1 MKDFN
6 SGIALWNQRFKLK
19 QTKLRLK
26 QLADAVGHISDSSLA
41 QYAQMFAITL
51 EFKPDLI
58 VEFGRGAGNSTAVFT
73 EAANQLSNCRVISVC
88 FSSDWQNKTSH
99 RIVKIVPKG
108 WFDKLDAQ
116 IADILDIQFKNLIKG
131 KKKILFLWD
140 AHGWDIAEYTL
151 GKVLPILASRQHLVL
166 VHDISYF
173 NPKSVN
179 ASYQDNGIWKGY
191 AGDDVKNPPYIVLN
205 SMASPFEEMIAI
217 YDFTSRNSLK
227 IHSVQ
232 EEIND
237 IYIHSAEILSIH
249 AENESRGIH
258 TSSAELIKLRE
269 TPAFQAG
276 EVYKKN
282 QAKAVQLKKIL
293 GKEFSDSSSSFQWF
307 SLNTLSKNKK
317 VFYPKFQK
325 GKNLE
330 KPTPN
335 ISFDQSK
342 NNLISPRED
351 STPLVSI
358 VTPSFNSGKFI
369 EECIQSVLNQEY
381 PYVEHIIQDGGS
393 KDNTLKILKKYS
405 TPKYKDR
412 IKWISNPDKGQSD
425 GLDKAIKLAS
435 GDVILVLNADDVL
448 LPYACSWGVF
458 NLKLNPNV
466 AVVYGDE
473 YIIDETG
480 KIIHEFTG
488 PRYDYEKLLCVEIV
502 PAAQTAFIR
511 RSYFE
516 QVGLGADSTL
526 ETCPDYEMWVRIG
539 ARFPMKYSPGFVCKY
554 RWHTDSE
561 GQQPSMIL
569 RMVEAKKRV
578 MDRVFNDKK
587 TPKRIK
593 KLKKR
598 AYAGVEI
605 WGAINNMQLSGPV
618 PITAKLV
625 ISSFLNYPP
634 NIRKYRKL
642 IPRGILSF
650 SNFILNTYGKKIF
663 K

>member
-6 SGIALWNQRFKLK
+6 SAIALWNQRFKLK

-26 QLADAVGHISDSSLA
+26 QLADAVGYISDSSLS

-58 VEFGRGAGNSTAVFT
+58 VEFGRGEGNSTAVFT
-73 EAANQLSNCRVISVC
+73 EAANQLDNSFVISIC
-88 FSSDWQNKTSH
+88 LSNDWQNKTSH
-99 RIVKIVPKG
+99 NIAKIVPKP
-108 WFDKLDAQ
+108 WFDKLDDH
-116 IADILDIQFKNLIKG
+116 IVNILDVQFKDLIKG

-140 AHGWDIAEYTL
+140 AHGWDIAEYIL
-151 GKVLPILASRQHLVL
+151 GKVLPSLAPREHLVL
-166 VHDISYF
+166 IHDVSYF
-173 NPKSVN
+173 DPKSVD
-179 ASYQDNGIWKGY
+179 ASYIAGNIWKGY

-205 SMASPFEEMIAI
+205 SMTSPFEEIIAL
-217 YDFTSRNSLK
+217 YDFASRNSLK

-237 IYIHSAEILSIH
+237 IY
-249 AENESRGIH
+249 
-258 TSSAELIKLRE
+258 
-269 TPAFQAG
+269 
-276 EVYKKN
+276 KKD
-282 QAKAVQLKKIL
+282 QAKASMLKKLL
-293 GKEFSDSSSSFQWF
+293 GKAFSDSSSSFQWF
-307 SLNTLSKNKK
+307 SLNTLSKNQK

-325 GKNLE
+325 GKNLG
-330 KPTPN
+330 KPSPN
-335 ISFDQSK
+335 ISFDRSK
-342 NNLISPRED
+342 NNLMSPRED

-381 PYVEHIIQDGGS
+381 PYVEHVIQDGGS

-405 TPKYKDR
+405 TGKYKDR
-412 IKWISNPDKGQSD
+412 VKWVSSPDKGQSD
-425 GLDKAIKLAS
+425 GLDKAIRLAS
-435 GDVILVLNADDVL
+435 GEVILVLNADDVL

-554 RWHTDSE
+554 RWHTGSE

-569 RMVEAKKRV
+569 KMVEAKKQV
-578 MDRVFNDKK
+578 MDRVFNDRK

-593 KLKKR
+593 KLRKR

-605 WGAINNMQLSGPV
+605 WGAMNNMQLRGPV

-625 ISSFLNYPP
+625 ISSFLSYPP
-634 NIRKYRKL
+634 NIAKYRKL
-642 IPRGILSF
+642 IPRGALSF
-650 SNFILNTYGKKIF
+650 SSLILNTYAKKIF

>member
-1 MKDFN
+1 MYYIN
-6 SGIALWNQRFKLK
+6 SGKALLNQKSALKKTKSRLEKL
-19 QTKLRLK
+19 
-26 QLADAVGHISDSSLA
+26 AVAVDHISDSSLA

-58 VEFGRGAGNSTAVFT
+58 VEFGRGTGNSTAVLT
-73 EAANQLSNCRVISVC
+73 EAANQLNNCKVISIC
-88 FSSDWQNKTSH
+88 LSSDWQDKTAG
-99 RIVKIVPKG
+99 RIAKIVPKE
-108 WFDKLDAQ
+108 WFSKLDVR
-116 IADILDIQFKNLIKG
+116 IGDILDLDFKTLIKNG
-131 KKKILFLWD
+131 KTILFLWD
-140 AHGWDIAEYTL
+140 AHGWDIAEYVL
-151 GKVLPILASRQHLVL
+151 GEALPALEKKKHLIL
-166 VHDISYF
+166 VHDLSYF
-173 NPKSVN
+173 DRNSNPKYS
-179 ASYQDNGIWKGY
+179 QNGIWRGY
-191 AGDDVKNPPYIVLN
+191 AGDEVKNPPRVVIN
-205 SMASPFEEMIAI
+205 SVQSAFEEIIAI
-217 YDFTSRNSLK
+217 LDFASRNGLE
-227 IHSVQ
+227 IRSVQ
-232 EEIND
+232 EEING
-237 IYIHSAEILSIH
+237 IYRKKQSDAIH
-249 AENESRGIH
+249 
-258 TSSAELIKLRE
+258 
-269 TPAFQAG
+269 
-276 EVYKKN
+276 
-282 QAKAVQLKKIL
+282 LKKLL
-293 GKEFSDSSSSFQWF
+293 GKDLVNSSSSFHYF
-307 SLNTLSKNKK
+307 SLNTLPKNQKI
-317 VFYPKFQK
+317 FYPKFQRSSQK
-325 GKNLE
+325 LE
-330 KPTPN
+330 HPTIDFN
-335 ISFDQSK
+335 RLKSSYANFQD
-342 NNLISPRED
+342 NR
-351 STPLVSI
+351 PLVSI

-381 PYVEHIIQDGGS
+381 TNVEHIIQDGGS
-393 KDNTLKILKKYS
+393 GDNTLKILKKYS

-412 IKWISNPDKGQSD
+412 VKWVSSPDKGQSD
-425 GLDKAIKLAS
+425 GLDKAIKLAA

-526 ETCPDYEMWVRIG
+526 KTCPDYEMWVRIG
-539 ARFPMKYSPGFVCKY
+539 ARFPMKYSPGFVCQY

-569 RMVEAKKRV
+569 KMVEAKKQV
-578 MDRVFNDKK
+578 MDRDFNDKK

-605 WGAINNMQLSGPV
+605 WGAINNMQLRGPI

-625 ISSFLNYPP
+625 ISSFLNYPQ
-634 NIRKYRKL
+634 NIAKYRKL
-642 IPRGILSF
+642 IPGGIISF
-650 SNFILNTYGKKIF
+650 SKFAIKTYGKKLF
-663 K
+663 Q

>member
-1 MKDFN
+1 MLNTFAISSKNFAAALKNYLMKNFN
-6 SGIALWNQRFKLK
+6 SGISIWNQRFKLK
-19 QTKLRLK
+19 QTKLKLK

-41 QYAQMFAITL
+41 QYAQMFAIAL

-58 VEFGRGAGNSTAVFT
+58 VEFGRGTGNSTAVFT
-73 EAANQLSNCRVISVC
+73 EAANQLEDCSVISIC
-88 FSSDWQNKTSH
+88 NSNDWQNQTSS
-99 RIVKIVPKG
+99 RIAKIVPKD

-116 IADILDIQFKNLIKG
+116 ISDILDIKFRDLISKASPREKE

-140 AHGWDIAEYTL
+140 AHGWDVAEYVL
-151 GKVLPILASRQHLVL
+151 SEVLPSLKSKEHLVM
-166 VHDISYF
+166 VHDISHYM
-173 NPKSVN
+173 PEVN
-179 ASYQDNGIWKGY
+179 GAYGSSGLWKGY
-191 AGDDVKNPPYIVLN
+191 PGDDVKNPTYLILGE
-205 SMASPFEEMIAI
+205 MASPFDELVPI
-217 YDFTSRNSLK
+217 YDFMSRNQLPIYSVSEQINEFFKNNPDKENSLK
-227 IHSVQ
+227 Q
-232 EEIND
+232 M
-237 IYIHSAEILSIH
+237 
-249 AENESRGIH
+249 
-258 TSSAELIKLRE
+258 
-269 TPAFQAG
+269 
-276 EVYKKN
+276 
-282 QAKAVQLKKIL
+282 L
-293 GKEFSDSSSSFQWF
+293 GPNIFNSSSSFHHFTLNSTPKSKKLFFPQSIKKDGLE
-307 SLNTLSKNKK
+307 SL
-317 VFYPKFQK
+317 P
-325 GKNLE
+325 
-330 KPTPN
+330 P
-335 ISFDQSK
+335 ISFEKDKEVKYSAFQ
-342 NNLISPRED
+342 ED
-351 STPLVSI
+351 MPLVSV

-369 EECIQSVLNQEY
+369 EECIQSVLNQDY

-412 IKWISNPDKGQSD
+412 VKWVSSPDKGQSD
-425 GLDKAIKLAS
+425 GLDKAIKLS
-435 GDVILVLNADDVL
+435 TGDVILVLNADDVL

-516 QVGLGADSTL
+516 QVGLGTDSSL

-554 RWHTDSE
+554 RWHTGSE

-569 RMVEAKKRV
+569 KMVEAKKQV

-593 KLKKR
+593 KLRKR

-605 WGAINNMQLSGPV
+605 WGAINNMQLRGPV

-634 NIRKYRKL
+634 NIAKYRKL

-650 SNFILNTYGKKIF
+650 SNLILNTYAKKFF

>member
-6 SGIALWNQRFKLK
+6 CGTALWNQRFKLK

-26 QLADAVGHISDSSLA
+26 HLADAVGHISDSSLA

-51 EFKPDLI
+51 EFKPNLI

-73 EAANQLSNCRVISVC
+73 EAANQLGTCSVISIC
-88 FSSDWQNKTSH
+88 LSNDWQNKTSN
-99 RIVKIVPKG
+99 RISKIVHKQ

-116 IADILDIQFKNLIKG
+116 IANILDIKFNELIKG
-131 KKKILFLWD
+131 KSKILFLWD
-140 AHGWDIAEYTL
+140 VHGWDVAEYTL
-151 GKVLPILASRQHLVL
+151 AKALPTLASRQHLVL

-173 NPKSVN
+173 DPKSAN

-191 AGDDVKNPPYIVLN
+191 AGDDVKNPPYVVLN

-237 IYIHSAEILSIH
+237 L
-249 AENESRGIH
+249 
-258 TSSAELIKLRE
+258 
-269 TPAFQAG
+269 
-276 EVYKKN
+276 YKKN
-282 QAKAVQLKKIL
+282 QVKAVTLKKLL
-293 GKEFSDSSSSFQWF
+293 GKEFSDSSSSFQHF

-317 VFYPKFQK
+317 AFYPKFQ
-325 GKNLE
+325 GGGNME
-330 KPTPN
+330 KPSPD
-335 ISFDQSK
+335 ISFDRSK
-342 NNLISPRED
+342 NNLMSPRGD

-381 PYVEHIIQDGGS
+381 PYVEHVIQDGGS

-405 TPKYKDR
+405 APKYKDR
-412 IKWISNPDKGQSD
+412 IKWVSKPDKGQSD
-425 GLDKAIKLAS
+425 GLDRAIKLAS
-435 GDVILVLNADDVL
+435 GDVILVLNADDAL
-448 LPYACSWGVF
+448 LPYASSWGVL
-458 NLKLNPNV
+458 NLQLNPEV

-516 QVGLGADSTL
+516 QVGLSADSSL

-554 RWHTDSE
+554 RWHTGSE
-561 GQQPSMIL
+561 GQQPSMIFK
-569 RMVEAKKRV
+569 MVEAKKQV

-587 TPKRIK
+587 TPRRIK
-593 KLKKR
+593 KLRKR

-605 WGAINNMQLSGPV
+605 WGAINNMQLRGPV

-625 ISSFLNYPP
+625 ISSFLNYPK
-634 NIRKYRKL
+634 NILKYRKL
-642 IPRGILSF
+642 IPGGVISF
-650 SNFILNTYGKKIF
+650 GRFVLKKYGEKF
-663 K
+663 FNR

>member
-6 SGIALWNQRFKLK
+6 SAIALWNQRLKLQ
-19 QTKLRLK
+19 QTKLRLM
-26 QLADAVGHISDSSLA
+26 QLANAVGHISDSSLA

-58 VEFGRGAGNSTAVFT
+58 IEFGRGTGNSTVVFT
-73 EAANQLSNCRVISVC
+73 EASNQLDNCHFVSIC
-88 FSSDWQNKTSH
+88 LSSDWQDKTSH
-99 RIVKIVPKG
+99 RVAKVVPKG

-116 IADILDIQFKNLIKG
+116 IANILEIQFKDLV
-131 KKKILFLWD
+131 KKKSRIVFLWD

-151 GKVLPILASRQHLVL
+151 AKALPVLATRQHLVL

-173 NPKSVN
+173 DPKSVN
-179 ASYQDNGIWKGY
+179 ASYSDNGIWKGY
-191 AGDDVKNPPYIVLN
+191 AGDEVKNPPYIVLN
-205 SMASPFEEMIAI
+205 SMTSPFEEIIAI
-217 YDFTSRNSLK
+217 YDFISRNSLR

-232 EEIND
+232 EELND
-237 IYIHSAEILSIH
+237 FYRKNETKAKELKQLLGGELTDSA
-249 AENESRGIH
+249 
-258 TSSAELIKLRE
+258 
-269 TPAFQAG
+269 
-276 EVYKKN
+276 
-282 QAKAVQLKKIL
+282 
-293 GKEFSDSSSSFQWF
+293 SSFHWF
-307 SLNTLSKNKK
+307 SLNSIPKDQK
-317 VFYPKFQK
+317 VIYPNFQK
-325 GKNLE
+325 RQGKPKAE
-330 KPTPN
+330 FH
-335 ISFDQSK
+335 ISFDRK
-342 NNLISPRED
+342 KISSAGQTED
-351 STPLVSI
+351 TRPLVSI

-369 EECIQSVLNQEY
+369 EECIQSVLNQDY
-381 PYVEHIIQDGGS
+381 LYVEHIIQDGGS
-393 KDNTLKILKKYS
+393 GDNTLKILKKYS
-405 TPKYKDR
+405 NGKYKDR
-412 IKWISNPDKGQSD
+412 VKWVSSPDKGQSD
-425 GLDKAIKLAS
+425 GLDKAIRLAS
-435 GDVILVLNADDVL
+435 GEVILVLNADDVL

-458 NLKLNPNV
+458 NLNLNPNV

-554 RWHTDSE
+554 RWHTGSE

-569 RMVEAKKRV
+569 KMVEAKKQV
-578 MDRVFNDKK
+578 MDQVFNDKK

-593 KLKKR
+593 KLRKR

-605 WGAINNMQLSGPV
+605 WGAINNMQLRGPV

-634 NIRKYRKL
+634 NIAKYRKL
-642 IPRGILSF
+642 IPRGVLSF
-650 SNFILNTYGKKIF
+650 SSFILNNYAKKIF

>member
-1 MKDFN
+1 MYYIN
-6 SGIALWNQRFKLK
+6 SGKALLNQKSALKKTKSRLEKL
-19 QTKLRLK
+19 
-26 QLADAVGHISDSSLA
+26 AVAVDHISDSSLA

-58 VEFGRGAGNSTAVFT
+58 VEFGRGTGNSTAVLT
-73 EAANQLSNCRVISVC
+73 EAANQLNNCKVISIC
-88 FSSDWQNKTSH
+88 LSSDWQDKTAG
-99 RIVKIVPKG
+99 RIAKIVPKE
-108 WFDKLDAQ
+108 WFSKLDVR
-116 IADILDIQFKNLIKG
+116 IGDILDLDFKTLIKNG
-131 KKKILFLWD
+131 KTILFLWD
-140 AHGWDIAEYTL
+140 AHGWDIAEYVL
-151 GKVLPILASRQHLVL
+151 GEALPALEKKKHLIL
-166 VHDISYF
+166 VHDLSYF
-173 NPKSVN
+173 DRNSNPKYS
-179 ASYQDNGIWKGY
+179 QNGIWRGY
-191 AGDDVKNPPYIVLN
+191 AGDEVKNPPRVVIN
-205 SMASPFEEMIAI
+205 SVQSAFEEIIAI
-217 YDFTSRNSLK
+217 LDFASRNGLE
-227 IHSVQ
+227 IRSVQ
-232 EEIND
+232 EEING
-237 IYIHSAEILSIH
+237 IYRKKQSDAIH
-249 AENESRGIH
+249 
-258 TSSAELIKLRE
+258 
-269 TPAFQAG
+269 
-276 EVYKKN
+276 
-282 QAKAVQLKKIL
+282 LKKLL
-293 GKEFSDSSSSFQWF
+293 GKDLVNSSSSFHYF
-307 SLNTLSKNKK
+307 SLNTLPKNQKI
-317 VFYPKFQK
+317 FYPKFQRSSQK
-325 GKNLE
+325 LE
-330 KPTPN
+330 HPTIDFN
-335 ISFDQSK
+335 RLKSSYANFQD
-342 NNLISPRED
+342 NR
-351 STPLVSI
+351 PLVSI

-381 PYVEHIIQDGGS
+381 TNVEHIIQDGGS
-393 KDNTLKILKKYS
+393 GDNTLKILKKYS

-412 IKWISNPDKGQSD
+412 VKWVSSPDKGQSD
-425 GLDKAIKLAS
+425 GLDKAIKLAA

-448 LPYACSWGVF
+448 LPYACSWCVF

-526 ETCPDYEMWVRIG
+526 KTCPDYEMWVRIG
-539 ARFPMKYSPGFVCKY
+539 ARFPMKYSPGFVCQY

-569 RMVEAKKRV
+569 KMVEAKKQV

-605 WGAINNMQLSGPV
+605 WGAINNMQLRGPI

-625 ISSFLNYPP
+625 ISSFLNYPQ
-634 NIRKYRKL
+634 NIAKYRKL
-642 IPRGILSF
+642 IPGGIISF
-650 SNFILNTYGKKIF
+650 SKFAIKTYGKKLF
-663 K
+663 Q

>member
-6 SGIALWNQRFKLK
+6 SAIALWNQRLKLQK
-19 QTKLRLK
+19 SKLRLK
-26 QLADAVGHISDSSLA
+26 QLANAVGHISDSSLA
-41 QYAQMFAITL
+41 QYAQMYTTVL
-51 EFKPDLI
+51 EYQPDI
-58 VEFGRGAGNSTAVFT
+58 IIEFGRGAGNSTAVFT
-73 EAANQLSNCRVISVC
+73 QAANQIAGCKVISICLSN
-88 FSSDWQNKTSH
+88 DWQEETSK
-99 RIVKIVPKG
+99 KISKVVPKS
-108 WFDKLDAQ
+108 WFHKLEVINAN
-116 IADILDIQFKNLIKG
+116 ILDINFKDLLKNSKRV
-131 KKKILFLWD
+131 LFLWD
-140 AHGWDIAEYTL
+140 AHGWDVAEYVL
-151 GKVLPILASRQHLVL
+151 SEVLPSLKNKEHLVM
-166 VHDISYF
+166 VHDISYYI
-173 NPKSVN
+173 PHI
-179 ASYQDNGIWKGY
+179 NGAYGSSGVWRDY
-191 AGDDVKNPPYIVLN
+191 PGDDIKNPTYLILGT
-205 SMASPFEEMIAI
+205 MASPFDELVPI
-217 YDFTSRNSLK
+217 YDFISRNQLS
-227 IHSVQ
+227 
-232 EEIND
+232 
-237 IYIHSAEILSIH
+237 ILSVS
-249 AENESRGIH
+249 EQMNE
-258 TSSAELIKLRE
+258 
-269 TPAFQAG
+269 FF
-276 EVYKKN
+276 KKN
-282 QAKAVQLKKIL
+282 PVKAKSMAQLL
-293 GKEFSDSSSSFQWF
+293 GPNIFNSSSSFHHF
-307 SLNTLSKNKK
+307 SLNSASNSKTIFFPKSKK
-317 VFYPKFQK
+317 KDYSKS
-325 GKNLE
+325 L
-330 KPTPN
+330 PT
-335 ISFDQSK
+335 ISFIKDKGIKS
-342 NNLISPRED
+342 STFEED
-351 STPLVSI
+351 MPLVSI

-381 PYVEHIIQDGGS
+381 SYVEHIIQDGGS
-393 KDNTLKILKKYS
+393 SDDTLKILKKYS
-405 TPKYKDR
+405 TDKYKDR
-412 IKWISNPDKGQSD
+412 VKWVSKPDKGQSD

-435 GDVILVLNADDVL
+435 GEVILVLNADDVL

-516 QVGLGADSTL
+516 QVGLGADSSL

-554 RWHTDSE
+554 RWHTGSE

-569 RMVEAKKRV
+569 KMVEAKKQV

-593 KLKKR
+593 KLRKR

-605 WGAINNMQLSGPV
+605 WGAINNMQLQGPV

-650 SNFILNTYGKKIF
+650 SNLILNTYAKKFF

>member
-1 MKDFN
+1 MYYIN
-6 SGIALWNQRFKLK
+6 SGKALLNQKSALKKTKSRLEKL
-19 QTKLRLK
+19 
-26 QLADAVGHISDSSLA
+26 AVAVDHISDSSLA

-58 VEFGRGAGNSTAVFT
+58 VEFGRGTGNSTAVLT
-73 EAANQLSNCRVISVC
+73 EAANQLNNCKVISIC
-88 FSSDWQNKTSH
+88 LSSDWQDKTAG
-99 RIVKIVPKG
+99 RIAKIVPKE
-108 WFDKLDAQ
+108 WFSKLDVR
-116 IADILDIQFKNLIKG
+116 IGDILDLDFKTLIKNG
-131 KKKILFLWD
+131 KTILFLWD
-140 AHGWDIAEYTL
+140 AHGWDIAEYVL
-151 GKVLPILASRQHLVL
+151 GEALPALEKKKHLIL
-166 VHDISYF
+166 VHDLSYF
-173 NPKSVN
+173 DRNSNPKYS
-179 ASYQDNGIWKGY
+179 QNGIWRGY
-191 AGDDVKNPPYIVLN
+191 AGDEVKNPPRVVIN
-205 SMASPFEEMIAI
+205 SVQSAFEEIIAI
-217 YDFTSRNSLK
+217 LDFASRNGLE
-227 IHSVQ
+227 IRSVQ
-232 EEIND
+232 EEING
-237 IYIHSAEILSIH
+237 IYRKKQSDAIH
-249 AENESRGIH
+249 
-258 TSSAELIKLRE
+258 
-269 TPAFQAG
+269 
-276 EVYKKN
+276 
-282 QAKAVQLKKIL
+282 LKKLL
-293 GKEFSDSSSSFQWF
+293 GKDLVNSSSSFHYF
-307 SLNTLSKNKK
+307 SLNTLPKNQKI
-317 VFYPKFQK
+317 FYPKFQRSSQK
-325 GKNLE
+325 LE
-330 KPTPN
+330 HPTIDFN
-335 ISFDQSK
+335 RLKSSYANFQD
-342 NNLISPRED
+342 NR
-351 STPLVSI
+351 PLVSI

-381 PYVEHIIQDGGS
+381 TNVEHIIQDGGS
-393 KDNTLKILKKYS
+393 GDNTIKIIKKYS

-412 IKWISNPDKGQSD
+412 VKWVSSPDKGQSD
-425 GLDKAIKLAS
+425 GLDKAIKLAA

-526 ETCPDYEMWVRIG
+526 KTCPDYEMWVRIG
-539 ARFPMKYSPGFVCKY
+539 ARFPMKYSPGFVCQY

-569 RMVEAKKRV
+569 KMVEAKKQV

-605 WGAINNMQLSGPV
+605 WGAINNMQLRGPI

-625 ISSFLNYPP
+625 ISSFLNYPQ
-634 NIRKYRKL
+634 NIAKYRKL
-642 IPRGILSF
+642 IPGGIISF
-650 SNFILNTYGKKIF
+650 SKFAIKTYGKKLF
-663 K
+663 Q

>member
-1 MKDFN
+1 MKNFN
-6 SGIALWNQRFKLK
+6 SGNAIWNQRFKLQ

-41 QYAQMFAITL
+41 QYAQMYAISL

-58 VEFGRGAGNSTAVFT
+58 IEFGRGAGNSTAVFT
-73 EAANQLSNCRVISVC
+73 EAANQLDDCSVISIC
-88 FSSDWQNKTSH
+88 LSNDWQDKTAG
-99 RIVKIVPKG
+99 RIAKIVPKE
-108 WFDKLDAQ
+108 WFSKLDAR
-116 IADILDIQFKNLIKG
+116 IGNILDLDFKTLIKNG
-131 KKKILFLWD
+131 KRILFLWD
-140 AHGWDIAEYTL
+140 AHGWDIAEYIL
-151 GKVLPILASRQHLVL
+151 GEVLPELRLRDHIVF

-173 NPKSVN
+173 DPSSKNS
-179 ASYQDNGIWKGY
+179 AYGANGIWKGY

-325 GKNLE
+325 GKNLG
-330 KPTPN
+330 KQSLN
-335 ISFDQSK
+335 ISFDRSK
-342 NNLISPRED
+342 NNLVSPSEN
-351 STPLVSI
+351 SHPLVSI

-369 EECIQSVLNQEY
+369 KECIQSVLNQDY
-381 PYVEHIIQDGGS
+381 PYVEHVIQDGGS

-425 GLDKAIKLAS
+425 G
-435 GDVILVLNADDVL
+435 
-448 LPYACSWGVF
+448 
-458 NLKLNPNV
+458 
-466 AVVYGDE
+466 
-473 YIIDETG
+473 
-480 KIIHEFTG
+480 
-488 PRYDYEKLLCVEIV
+488 
-502 PAAQTAFIR
+502 
-511 RSYFE
+511 RSE
-516 QVGLGADSTL
+516 
-526 ETCPDYEMWVRIG
+526 E
-539 ARFPMKYSPGFVCKY
+539 
-554 RWHTDSE
+554 HTSE
-561 GQQPSMIL
+561 LQS
-569 RMVEAKKRV
+569 
-578 MDRVFNDKK
+578 
-587 TPKRIK
+587 
-593 KLKKR
+593 
-598 AYAGVEI
+598 
-605 WGAINNMQLSGPV
+605 
-618 PITAKLV
+618 
-625 ISSFLNYPP
+625 
-634 NIRKYRKL
+634 
-642 IPRGILSF
+642 
-650 SNFILNTYGKKIF
+650 
-663 K
+663 